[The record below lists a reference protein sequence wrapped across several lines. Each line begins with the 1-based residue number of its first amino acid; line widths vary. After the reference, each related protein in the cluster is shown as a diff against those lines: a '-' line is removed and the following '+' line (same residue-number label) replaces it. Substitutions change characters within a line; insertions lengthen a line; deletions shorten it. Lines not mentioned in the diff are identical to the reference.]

1 MHRSLQSRR
10 SAAGWFAILDAARAR
25 RRTGAHATIIEDRR
39 DAMQLSTIFSPQR
52 RARMS
57 DGDFLLRF
65 LLERAQL
72 RGVLVRLDASWRQ
85 VRERAD
91 YPPVVADLLARVL
104 TASALF
110 TGNIKFEGSLSI
122 QLKAA
127 GALSLLF
134 AECAHEGSLRGLAR
148 WREDL
153 PEDFTLTGAGDP
165 LLAITI
171 ENSASGQ
178 RYQGV
183 VPVDADDPAVL
194 FARYFER
201 SEQLPTRVLL
211 AADGE
216 RCAGLMLQQLPASG
230 AGGDD
235 DAWNRSG
242 HLLATLG
249 AEELLAVPPE
259 RLLLRLFHEESVRVL
274 STQPLRFGC
283 RCSRERVAAVLRTL
297 GRDEAQASVQAD
309 GRIEV
314 TCEFCNT
321 HYHFDAVDIE
331 QVFRDSAAPPPD
343 SSVEH

>member
-1 MHRSLQSRR
+1 
-10 SAAGWFAILDAARAR
+10 
-25 RRTGAHATIIEDRR
+25 
-39 DAMQLSTIFSPQR
+39 
-52 RARMS
+52 
-57 DGDFLLRF
+57 
-65 LLERAQL
+65 
-72 RGVLVRLDASWRQ
+72 
-85 VRERAD
+85 
-91 YPPVVADLLARVL
+91 
-104 TASALF
+104 
-110 TGNIKFEGSLSI
+110 
-122 QLKAA
+122 
-127 GALSLLF
+127 
-134 AECAHEGSLRGLAR
+134 
-148 WREDL
+148 
-153 PEDFTLTGAGDP
+153 
-165 LLAITI
+165 
-171 ENSASGQ
+171 
-178 RYQGV
+178 
-183 VPVDADDPAVL
+183 
-194 FARYFER
+194 
-201 SEQLPTRVLL
+201 VLL

-216 RCAGLMLQQLPASG
+216 RCAGLMLQQLPASAAG
-230 AGGDD
+230 ADD

-321 HYHFDAVDIE
+321 RYYFDAVDIE

>member
-1 MHRSLQSRR
+1 
-10 SAAGWFAILDAARAR
+10 
-25 RRTGAHATIIEDRR
+25 
-39 DAMQLSTIFSPQR
+39 
-52 RARMS
+52 MS

-72 RGVLVRLDASWRQ
+72 RGVVVRLSESWRQ

-91 YPPVVADLLARVL
+91 YPPAVADLLARVL

-122 QLKAA
+122 QLKAT

-134 AECAHEGSLRGLAR
+134 AECGHDGALRGLAR
-148 WREDL
+148 WRDDL
-153 PEDFTLTGAGDP
+153 PDDFTLTRAGNP

-171 ENSASGQ
+171 ENAASGQ
-178 RYQGV
+178 RYQGI
-183 VPVDADDPAVL
+183 VPVDADDPALL

-211 AADGE
+211 AHDGE
-216 RCAGLMLQQLPASG
+216 RCAGLMLQQLPASAAG
-230 AGGDD
+230 ADD
-235 DAWNRSG
+235 DAWNRTG
-242 HLLATLG
+242 HLLATAS
-249 AEELLAVPPE
+249 AEELLGLDAE
-259 RLLLRLFHEESVRVL
+259 RLLLRLFHEETVRVL

-283 RCSRERVAAVLRTL
+283 RCSRERVAGMLRTL
-297 GRDEAQASVQAD
+297 GRDEALASIRDD

-321 HYHFDAVDIE
+321 RYHFDAIDVE
-331 QVFRDSAAPPPD
+331 QIFLDPAGTPTSAA
-343 SSVEH
+343 EH